1 MKNSERLLP
10 PGIIRYPV
18 RIAIMIVVLS
28 FLGANFPATAQEL
41 SKEEKKEIRKAKK
54 QKKIDSGK
62 LMITPLAG
70 PAYTPELEF
79 TLAGGIM
86 VSFKTNPEDSLIQR
100 SSSPI
105 MLGVSSTGAVFF
117 GTKFTS
123 FWKQDKLRIY
133 ADINFKNMPD
143 NYYGVGYDNG
153 LYTLK
158 SDSTTKYTRTWFQ
171 FYPKFLYQFKKHH
184 FIGPS
189 LDINYTRGSDASV
202 GVESD
207 EYYQEFNDRPF
218 NAGLGVVYQY
228 DSRDVPVN
236 AWKGWYLEVT
246 AGFYGGYLGGDNT
259 YQLLGID
266 YRNYFKIKRDGRT
279 LAVQA
284 RGRFTNGNVPYGE
297 MSQLGTP
304 FDLRA
309 YRWGQYRDESMIYFL
324 GEYRHMFAK
333 KDGSLSKSGFVA
345 WLGAGTLGE
354 TVVEFNK
361 WLPNGGIG
369 YRFEVQPRMNL
380 RLDIG
385 FGKESR
391 GFYFNFNEAF

>member
-1 MKNSERLLP
+1 MNKSGRKIKLHKNIFQIPLGFFLIIILLISTSP
-10 PGIIRYPV
+10 HCF
-18 RIAIMIVVLS
+18 S
-28 FLGANFPATAQEL
+28 QDL
-41 SKEEKKEIRKAKK
+41 SKEEKKTKKKAKR
-54 QKKIDSGK
+54 QEKIDQGK

-79 TLAGGIM
+79 TIAGGVM
-86 VSFKTNPEDSLIQR
+86 LSFKTNPKDSLIQR

-105 MLGVSSTGAVFF
+105 MLGVSSTGAFFF
-117 GTKFTS
+117 GTKLTS
-123 FWKQDKLRIY
+123 FWKQDKWRIN
-133 ADINFKNMPD
+133 ADINFKDMPD
-143 NYYGVGYDNG
+143 NYFGVGYDEG
-153 LYTLK
+153 LHTPIG
-158 SDSTTKYTRTWFQ
+158 DSTTKYTRTWFQ
-171 FYPKFLYQFKKHH
+171 FYPKFLYQVKPNH
-184 FIGPS
+184 FIGPNI
-189 LDINYTRGSDASV
+189 DINYTKGSKASP
-202 GVESD
+202 GVASD

-218 NAGLGVVYQY
+218 NTGLGFVYQY

-236 AWKGWYLEVT
+236 SWKGWYLELIAT
-246 AGFYGGYLGGDNT
+246 IYGGYLGGDNN

-266 YRNYFKIKRDGRT
+266 YRKYFKIKREGRT

-284 RGRFTNGNVPYGE
+284 RGRFTTGDVPYGE

-309 YRWGQYRDESMIYFL
+309 YRWGQYRHESMMYFI
-324 GEYRHMFAK
+324 GEYRHQFSK
-333 KDGSLSKSGFVA
+333 SDGSLSKSGFVV
-345 WLGAGTLGE
+345 WVGGGTLGE
-354 TVVEFNK
+354 TIKEFNK

-380 RLDIG
+380 RLDVG